1 MSYGGYGAPPG
12 YGGGGY
18 GAPGGF
24 ASAPPRGPPPG
35 GDPQLWS
42 WFVTVDHDGS
52 GAITAVELERAL
64 VNGDWT
70 AFDLDTVKL
79 LMSLFDRDR
88 SGTIGFNEFS
98 SLWKYI
104 KDWQNVFRHFD
115 RDRSGSIDG
124 RELQEA
130 LHQFGYNL
138 NPQLLTL
145 VQKKYASNVSYRGGA
160 LPGKQELRHYAY
172 LAGNKMSPSNST
184 TSGAMTGPGQGH
196 VHPFYAN
203 DSSGTAYTTSSALS
217 GTPDYFLSISAS
229 PKFDK
234 HSFEE
239 LRIACLFAGKEVGS
253 SEIPTRGG
261 VPAQPAPTLFGRP
274 RGDGFSS
281 TSTLKLLQ

>member
-160 LPGKQELRHYAY
+160 LPGITFDRFVRACVVIKQLTESFRRLDTDQDGWIQINYDQF
-172 LAGNKMSPSNST
+172 MET
-184 TSGAMTGPGQGH
+184 
-196 VHPFYAN
+196 V
-203 DSSGTAYTTSSALS
+203 LS
-217 GTPDYFLSISAS
+217 LP
-229 PKFDK
+229 
-234 HSFEE
+234 
-239 LRIACLFAGKEVGS
+239 
-253 SEIPTRGG
+253 
-261 VPAQPAPTLFGRP
+261 
-274 RGDGFSS
+274 
-281 TSTLKLLQ
+281 